1 MSRLVAEGLAKQFG
15 RRLLFR
21 DLALAVE
28 GGQSL
33 AVTGANG
40 AGKSTLLR
48 VLAGVLRP
56 SAGAVR
62 LRHDGRTVPPA
73 ERPLRSG
80 LVAPALNVYGGF
92 TARENLRFLARAR
105 RLPGA
110 GERIEAVLRRVGLA
124 ARAGDPVRAFS
135 SGLKQRMKYAAA
147 LLAEPPLLLL
157 DEPAANLD
165 EAGLAMVED
174 VTGQWRAAG
183 RLLVVATNRP
193 ETAARCDDR
202 LCVEDFAP

>member
-1 MSRLVAEGLAKQFG
+1 MSRLVADGLAKRFG

-21 DLALAVE
+21 DLALTVE

-33 AVTGANG
+33 AITGANG
-40 AGKSTLLR
+40 TGKSTPLGL
-48 VLAGVLRP
+48 LAGVVRP
-56 SAGAVR
+56 SAGTVR
-62 LRHDGRTVPPA
+62 LWHDGRALKRA

-80 LVAPALNVYGGF
+80 LVAPYLHVYGGF

-105 RLPGA
+105 RLSEA
-110 GERIEAVLRRVGLA
+110 EERIEAALRRVGLA
-124 ARAGDPVRAFS
+124 ERAGDPVRTFS
-135 SGLKQRMKYAAA
+135 SGLEQRVKYAAA
-147 LLAEPPLLLL
+147 LLATPLLLLL

-174 VTGQWRAAG
+174 VTGEWRAAG
-183 RLLVVATNRP
+183 RVVVVATNRP
-193 ETAARCDDR
+193 ETATRCDDQ